1 MVELELK
8 LLAQIGL
15 VGFPN
20 AGTSDLSTVVC
31 AVVRVCVCACVRS

>member
-20 AGTSDLSTVVC
+20 AGTF
-31 AVVRVCVCACVRS
+31 VCVARVERLH